1 MRNKEGQIVVILL
14 VCVCVC
20 VCALACLQSKAL
32 NIIQLCL
39 ILFWVEQ
46 EVTGEIE
53 GQNQSLSDVL
63 SLITAI
69 GQSFDSDAGIRES
82 LEICEQKND
91 MVH

>member
-1 MRNKEGQIVVILL
+1 M
-14 VCVCVC
+14 
-20 VCALACLQSKAL
+20 
-32 NIIQLCL
+32 
-39 ILFWVEQ
+39 
-46 EVTGEIE
+46 GEIE